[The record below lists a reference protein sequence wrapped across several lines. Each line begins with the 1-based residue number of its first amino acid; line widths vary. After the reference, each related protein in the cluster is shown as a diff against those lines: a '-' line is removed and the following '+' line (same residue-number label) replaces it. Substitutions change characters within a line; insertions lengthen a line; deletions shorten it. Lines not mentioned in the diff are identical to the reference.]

1 MEPNKNQ
8 DYERACR
15 IAKRINEYHI
25 LLDNVYEQLVD
36 REFLSVRKEVNFLIM
51 ELRFTLKSIED
62 DDF

>member
-1 MEPNKNQ
+1 MEPNKSQ
-8 DYERACR
+8 DDDRACR

-36 REFLSVRKEVNFLIM
+36 REFLSVRKEVHFLIM